1 MTLRQI
7 VPTLSLKIVPRQ
19 SGAYEVR
26 SQSALE
32 TGTWGALRREMSM
45 TGNCGESEALPVSSP
60 TRPERP
66 TVVVAEVPQVFV
78 LIRDE
83 KTVGYLFDL
92 PSGAVAIL
100 DGAREIFRSD
110 SLDDFAR
117 FFGPLLD
124 LHIAKVRQDL

>member
-1 MTLRQI
+1 M
-7 VPTLSLKIVPRQ
+7 
-19 SGAYEVR
+19 
-26 SQSALE
+26 LE
-32 TGTWGALRREMSM
+32 S
-45 TGNCGESEALPVSSP
+45 
-60 TRPERP
+60 P

-83 KTVGYLFDL
+83 KVVGYLFDL

-100 DGAREIFRSD
+100 DGAREIVRSD

-124 LHIAKVRQDL
+124 LDIAEVRQDR